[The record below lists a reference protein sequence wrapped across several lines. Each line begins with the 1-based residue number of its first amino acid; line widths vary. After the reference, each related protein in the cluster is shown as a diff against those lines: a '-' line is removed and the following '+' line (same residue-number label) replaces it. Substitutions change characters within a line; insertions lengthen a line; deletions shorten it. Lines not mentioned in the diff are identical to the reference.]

1 MAEQSFEAYRVS
13 ENAENNFESA
23 IIKRSIN
30 ELAPSDLLI
39 KVSYSSLNY
48 KDALSASGNKGV
60 TREFPHT
67 PGIDAAGVVVSS
79 KSKNFDAGDQVIVTG
94 YDLGMNTDGGFGQY
108 ISVPSDWAVPLPEN
122 LGLRESMVLG
132 TAGLTAGLSVKKL
145 IDAGL
150 TPENGDILVT
160 GATGGVGVLAIAL
173 LIKLGF
179 GVTAST
185 GKASEIAFLQALGA
199 QVIDRVELS
208 EASSKPLLRER
219 WGGAIDVVGGETLVN
234 VLKQIKNGGSV
245 AACGLVESPSI
256 ALTVL
261 PFILRGVNLL
271 GIDSVEIPL
280 ATKRNVWNKFAGD
293 WKIDN
298 LEDLVTEISMAE
310 LSDKLKLL
318 LAGNAKG
325 RYVLSMSS

>member
-1 MAEQSFEAYRVS
+1 M
-13 ENAENNFESA
+13 
-23 IIKRSIN
+23 
-30 ELAPSDLLI
+30 
-39 KVSYSSLNY
+39 
-48 KDALSASGNKGV
+48 
-60 TREFPHT
+60 
-67 PGIDAAGVVVSS
+67 
-79 KSKNFDAGDQVIVTG
+79 
-94 YDLGMNTDGGFGQY
+94 
-108 ISVPSDWAVPLPEN
+108 
-122 LGLRESMVLG
+122 
-132 TAGLTAGLSVKKL
+132 
-145 IDAGL
+145 
-150 TPENGDILVT
+150 
-160 GATGGVGVLAIAL
+160 
-173 LIKLGF
+173 
-179 GVTAST
+179 TAST
-185 GKASEIAFLQALGA
+185 GKISEKPFLEALGA
-199 QVIDRVELS
+199 QVIDRVELN
-208 EASSKPLLRER
+208 EASSKPLLREK

-234 VLKQIKNGGSV
+234 VLKQIKYGGSV

-280 ATKRNVWNKFAGD
+280 ATKHNVWNKFAGD

>member
-1 MAEQSFEAYRVS
+1 MAEQFFEAYRVS
-13 ENAENNFESA
+13 ETAGNNFESA

-30 ELAPSDLLI
+30 ELPQSEILI
-39 KVSYSSLNY
+39 KVSYSSLNF

-60 TREFPHT
+60 TRKYPHT
-67 PGIDAAGVVVSS
+67 PGIDAAGIVVSS
-79 KSKNFDAGDQVIVTG
+79 TSKKLEAGDEVLVTG

-108 ISVPSDWAVPLPEN
+108 ISVPSDWVVPLPDN
-122 LGLRESMVLG
+122 LGLKESMMLG

-145 IDAGL
+145 VDAGL
-150 TPENGDILVT
+150 TPESGDILVT
-160 GATGGVGVLAIAL
+160 GATGGVGVLAVAL
-173 LIKLGF
+173 LIELGF
-179 GVTAST
+179 NVTAST
-185 GKASEIAFLQALGA
+185 GKSSEVTFLEALGA

-208 EASSKPLLRER
+208 EASTRSLLREK

-234 VLKQIKNGGSV
+234 ILKQIKYGGSV
-245 AACGLVESPSI
+245 AACGLVESPSM

-280 ATKRNVWNKFAGD
+280 ATKCSVWNKFSAD

-298 LEDLVTEISMAE
+298 LENLVTEITMAE
-310 LSDKLKLL
+310 LSEKLKLL
-318 LAGNAKG
+318 LDGGARG
-325 RYVLSMSS
+325 RYVVNMSS